1 MQLFIV
7 QPLIISVCPRQAQ
20 SLKTVI
26 YYAVHSFPFQ
36 FIALYTQRLRLRCLS
51 LLHLGARPPHS
62 VTCSISLPS
71 SRRLLKA
78 IKSRRNVFLL
88 CFSSRTDR
96 RTFPLH
102 REAPPACSA
111 SGSTCMRGQLPAGL
125 LPFPQPRPYLSPCLG
140 GILRPKWRCRSSDAA
155 SEVT

>member
-1 MQLFIV
+1 MKKKRKKELDSFCLHSAQRIGGGGETISPRGVQLFIV

-36 FIALYTQRLRLRCLS
+36 FIALYTQWLRLRCLS
-51 LLHLGARPPHS
+51 LFHLGARPLHS

-71 SRRLLKA
+71 SQRLLKA

-88 CFSSRTDR
+88 CFPHVLT
-96 RTFPLH
+96 
-102 REAPPACSA
+102 
-111 SGSTCMRGQLPAGL
+111 AG
-125 LPFPQPRPYLSPCLG
+125 PFPCTGRPR
-140 GILRPKWRCRSSDAA
+140 RPAA
-155 SEVT
+155 PQAPHA